1 MKPIAIGFEV
11 IKLVLLSLLFIQFH
25 EIFFTSLFDI
35 PCSIFI
41 IQIFIGS
48 GSPMFWY
55 RGWVLGF
62 QHDWIIVHRHSYIV
76 NSFRV

>member
-1 MKPIAIGFEV
+1 MNIEA

-25 EIFFTSLFDI
+25 VFFLLHY
-35 PCSIFI
+35 SIFI
-41 IQIFIGS
+41 IQIFFGS
-48 GSPMFWY
+48 GSSKFWY

-76 NSFRV
+76 NSFRVRVVLPGL